1 MLARL
6 LLTFLPLAGTVVSQT
21 VEAYDYIVVGAGPTG
36 IVAAE
41 RFAEAGKK
49 VLLIERGGPSTA
61 ETGGTDIPPWPK
73 KTNLTRFDIS
83 GVFEDFFA
91 PTNSNPYW
99 WCDDITPFAGCVVG
113 GGTAINGLLYWYPP
127 DVEYSTTN
135 GWPTG
140 WQSIGTYVNKLK
152 ARLPAT
158 ETPSSDGKLYLTQVY
173 DVVKSLLDKQGY
185 SQYVIN
191 DSPNTKDHAYGRPGY
206 YAQNG
211 KRTGPM
217 DTYLK
222 TSKTR
227 PNFKLLM
234 HTKVLSLVRNGSQ
247 ITGVRVS
254 NTTVNGNGIISL
266 TTKGRVVLAAG
277 VFGTAKILYQSGIG
291 PADMLAI
298 TAGNPATANFMPPAS
313 QYINLPVG
321 HFVRDSPG
329 VNLVF
334 THPTV
339 DDYDNWAPVWGN
351 PRPTD
356 ANQFVTT
363 QSGVFAYASPRAN
376 FWRVYQGPDG
386 ISRHIQGTARPG
398 SCCFTP
404 TYPYNTTA
412 QFTITVYIGTGLT
425 SVGRIGIDSSL
436 QGTILTKPWLTDPVE
451 KIVLTNAITDLLSTY
466 KQVPGLQLISPD
478 NTTSIAA
485 HVTNMAAGS
494 NHWTASTRIGNNST
508 TSVVDPNTKVWNT
521 NNLFIVDAGIY
532 PGAFVAN
539 PQGSLMV
546 MAEIAAAKI
555 LGLGGGT

>member
-1 MLARL
+1 MPHLNR
-6 LLTFLPLAGTVVSQT
+6 S
-21 VEAYDYIVVGAGPTG
+21 G
-36 IVAAE
+36 I
-41 RFAEAGKK
+41 
-49 VLLIERGGPSTA
+49 
-61 ETGGTDIPPWPK
+61 
-73 KTNLTRFDIS
+73 
-83 GVFEDFFA
+83 
-91 PTNSNPYW
+91 
-99 WCDDITPFAGCVVG
+99 DITTFAGCVVG

-127 DVEYSTTN
+127 DIEYSTTN

-140 WQSIGTYVNKLK
+140 WQSIGAYVNKLK

-158 ETPSSDGKLYLTQVY
+158 ETPSSDGKLYLIQVY

-234 HTKVLSLVRNGSQ
+234 HTKPNAHILTERHW
-247 ITGVRVS
+247 I
-254 NTTVNGNGIISL
+254 VNGNGIISL
-266 TTKGRVVLAAG
+266 TTKGRVVVAAG

-298 TAGNPATANFMPPAS
+298 TAGNPTTSNFMPPAS

-351 PRPTD
+351 PRPAD

-451 KIVLTNAITDLLSTY
+451 KTVLTNAIADLLSTY

-478 NTTSIAA
+478 NTTSIAT

-494 NHWTASTRIGNNST
+494 NHWTASTRIGTNST

-555 LGLGGGT
+555 LALAGGA

>member
-1 MLARL
+1 MANW
-6 LLTFLPLAGTVVSQT
+6 
-21 VEAYDYIVVGAGPTG
+21 
-36 IVAAE
+36 VAIYRNIRKQAE
-41 RFAEAGKK
+41 SSF
-49 VLLIERGGPSTA
+49 
-61 ETGGTDIPPWPK
+61 
-73 KTNLTRFDIS
+73 
-83 GVFEDFFA
+83 
-91 PTNSNPYW
+91 
-99 WCDDITPFAGCVVG
+99 TP
-113 GGTAINGLLYWYPP
+113 
-127 DVEYSTTN
+127 
-135 GWPTG
+135 
-140 WQSIGTYVNKLK
+140 
-152 ARLPAT
+152 T